1 MGGFSMVNN
10 RGIGLLKFQEV
21 IFLQNLLIRIEFLGL
36 AVERDEKEV
45 KLFGSSFFELDNMSQ
60 DNLALLK
67 LPLWLELV
75 D

>member
-1 MGGFSMVNN
+1 MVNN
-10 RGIGLLKFQEV
+10 RGVGLLKFQEV

-45 KLFGSSFFELDNMSQ
+45 KLFGSSLFELDNMSQ